1 MTEFIK
7 NFWLAW
13 LLSLITAATL
23 FWPLPWLT
31 FGLLIVTT
39 VVWSA
44 LAWSKMQQQMEA
56 DKTEPAATVAAE
68 EPDTHLTTTAQ
79 HDPQPSGYHEHLHNA
94 HQPMVSVV
102 QDMDVAINEEVALV
116 TTELNQAKELV
127 AESIVTLNNSFT
139 GLHEQT
145 KQQFEVVSSLI
156 ANLGGGSDSG
166 MTIQKFSSET
176 KDVLEQL
183 IDMIMNASQRSS
195 VTVVKID
202 DMVSQIEG
210 IFNLLED
217 VKGIADQTN
226 LLALNAAIEAA
237 RAGEAGRGFAV
248 VADEVRKLSLHSNQ
262 LNEQIR
268 LKAQK
273 ARQTVDQVHGIVS
286 DMANKDVEQVSTSK
300 ARVDNMLVD
309 LENMNETISGR
320 LGNMSHLIKGIE
332 VSVSDAVRSLQFE
345 DIVRQLIEQVITNLD
360 NLNDFSSEI
369 NQFMVNYQENPAE
382 SFEEYHQRMSSFIQA
397 IQLKRE
403 EIEHKRVK
411 RVSSNS
417 MDEGDIEL
425 F

>member
-1 MTEFIK
+1 MAEFIK
-7 NFWLAW
+7 NFWLGW
-13 LLSLITAATL
+13 LLSLLAAVSL
-23 FWPLPWLT
+23 FWPIVWLSL
-31 FGLLIVTT
+31 GL
-39 VVWSA
+39 VVVATLVWTA
-44 LAWSKMQQQMEA
+44 LAWSNFNQKPELDTGYPAFPMSDSA
-56 DKTEPAATVAAE
+56 DISNDMVNEFAE
-68 EPDTHLTTTAQ
+68 NTNLADQ
-79 HDPQPSGYHEHLHNA
+79 IHNA

-145 KQQFEVVSSLI
+145 KQQYEVVSSLI
-156 ANLGGGSDSG
+156 ANLGGGADG
-166 MTIQKFSSET
+166 MTIQKFSQET
-176 KDVLEQL
+176 KEVLQQL

-195 VTVVKID
+195 VTVTKID

-286 DMANKDVEQVSTSK
+286 DMANKDVEQVTTSK
-300 ARVDNMLVD
+300 GRVDNMLVD
-309 LENMNETISGR
+309 LETMNETIASR
-320 LGNMSHLIKGIE
+320 LGNMSHLITGIE
-332 VSVSDAVRSLQFE
+332 SSVSDAVRSLQFE
-345 DIVRQLIEQVITNLD
+345 DIVRQLIEQVISNLD
-360 NLNDFSSEI
+360 NLNDFSSEV
-369 NQFMVNYQENPAE
+369 NQFMVGYQEDPAQT
-382 SFEEYHQRMSSFIQA
+382 FEEYHQRMTAFIQA

-403 EIEHKRVK
+403 EIEHKRIK
-411 RVSSNS
+411 RVNNSS

>member
-1 MTEFIK
+1 MAEFIK
-7 NFWLAW
+7 HIWLAG
-13 LLSLITAATL
+13 LLSLLTAFSL
-23 FWPLPWLT
+23 LVPLPWLT
-31 FGLLIVTT
+31 LGLLVVTT
-39 VVWSA
+39 AVWLA
-44 LAWSKMQQQMEA
+44 LSWSQSQQKPAEVSYPSYPAINDERPSSSMVA
-56 DKTEPAATVAAE
+56 NLDSPEPQESHVHT
-68 EPDTHLTTTAQ
+68 
-79 HDPQPSGYHEHLHNA
+79 A

-145 KQQFEVVSSLI
+145 KQQYEIVSSLI
-156 ANLGGGSDSG
+156 ANLGGGSDG
-166 MTIQKFSSET
+166 MTIQKFSLET
-176 KDVLEQL
+176 KDVLQQL

-195 VTVVKID
+195 VTVTKID

-273 ARQTVDQVHGIVS
+273 ARHTVDQVHGIVS

-300 ARVDNMLVD
+300 SRVDTMLVD
-309 LENMNETISGR
+309 LESMNETIAEK
-320 LGNMSHLIKGIE
+320 LGNMSGLISGIE
-332 VSVSDAVRSLQFE
+332 SNVSDAVRSLQFE
-345 DIVRQLIEQVITNLD
+345 DIVRQLIEQVISNLD
-360 NLNDFSSEI
+360 NLNDFSSEV
-369 NQFMVNYQENPAE
+369 NQFMVGYQEDPAQT
-382 SFEEYHQRMSSFIQA
+382 FEEYHQRMTAFIQA

-403 EIEHKRVK
+403 EIEHKRIK
-411 RVSSNS
+411 RVNNSS